1 MKYRVF
7 LLFGKDKRQ
16 IFSDD
21 EVSQFSKIKDE
32 INIYEFNTLEEA
44 QAFRKG
50 VDEAIGIDQYIE
62 LSEEDV
68 AYIMD
73 FGGEDDNES
82 F

>member
-32 INIYEFNTLEEA
+32 INIYEFKSLEEA
-44 QAFRKG
+44 GSFRK
-50 VDEAIGIDQYIE
+50 
-62 LSEEDV
+62 S
-68 AYIMD
+68 
-73 FGGEDDNES
+73 DDN
-82 F
+82 